1 MPTALVVDDSALDRR
16 IAGQCV
22 EENGLTAVYA
32 ENGRIAWEA
41 LERIQPDFVLTDLQ
55 MPEMDGL
62 ELVRKICRHHPACR

>member
-32 ENGRIAWEA
+32 ENGALPGKHSSAFSRI
-41 LERIQPDFVLTDLQ
+41 LS
-55 MPEMDGL
+55 
-62 ELVRKICRHHPACR
+62 